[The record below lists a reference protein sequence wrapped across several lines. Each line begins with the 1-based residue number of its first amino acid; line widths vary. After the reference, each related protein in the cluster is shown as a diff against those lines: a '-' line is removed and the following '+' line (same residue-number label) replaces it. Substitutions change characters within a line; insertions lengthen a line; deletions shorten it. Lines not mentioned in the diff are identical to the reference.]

1 MPADLPVYNYIHI
14 GNARPICVF
23 DTLRR
28 YLEYRG
34 YEVTFVQNFT
44 DVDDKLI
51 KKANEEGIT
60 VKEVA
65 ERYIKEYITDAE
77 GLGIRPATFHPR
89 ATENMDKIIEIVKTL
104 VDKGYA
110 YARQTEMSTS
120 APRSLTN
127 TASSPTCRWRNWN
140 PVPVSQWASRKKTLW
155 ISPSGRPLR
164 PASPPGIPPGE
175 RAVRA
180 GTLSAPL

>member
-1 MPADLPVYNYIHI
+1 M
-14 GNARPICVF
+14 
-23 DTLRR
+23 
-28 YLEYRG
+28 
-34 YEVTFVQNFT
+34 QNFT

-110 YARQTEMSTS
+110 
-120 APRSLTN
+120 
-127 TASSPTCRWRNWN
+127 
-140 PVPVSQWASRKKTLW
+140 VSYTH
-155 ISPSGRPLR
+155 LR
-164 PASPPGIPPGE
+164 GILPC
-175 RAVRA
+175 V
-180 GTLSAPL
+180 